1 MHGSRACA
9 ALNRSLTAITLL
21 LTFVMVLI
29 VVFATLIYQFEA
41 GDWKARLGPPFHS
54 TCDLTYRSTH
64 LPQHCACRRHHIHSH
79 GRLCTI

>member
-1 MHGSRACA
+1 MARACA

-41 GDWKARLGPPFHS
+41 GDWKARLRGPHP
-54 TCDLTYRSTH
+54 TGRL
-64 LPQHCACRRHHIHSH
+64 LPQLALCLPRHHFHSH
-79 GRLCTI
+79 GRLRTI

>member
-1 MHGSRACA
+1 MARACA

-41 GDWKARLGPPFHS
+41 GDWKARLRGSHP
-54 TCDLTYRSTH
+54 TGRL
-64 LPQHCACRRHHIHSH
+64 LPQLALCLPRHHFHSH
-79 GRLCTI
+79 GRLRTI